1 MVKGRWD
8 LDARRRRPDWTMPAF
23 SKAAMLLL
31 KSMRRRRPLYDHL
44 SVDRPPTGLQ
54 HALLL

>member
-1 MVKGRWD
+1 
-8 LDARRRRPDWTMPAF
+8 
-23 SKAAMLLL
+23 MLLL

-54 HALLL
+54 HALLLKSPFPVAKTLTQRNALGG